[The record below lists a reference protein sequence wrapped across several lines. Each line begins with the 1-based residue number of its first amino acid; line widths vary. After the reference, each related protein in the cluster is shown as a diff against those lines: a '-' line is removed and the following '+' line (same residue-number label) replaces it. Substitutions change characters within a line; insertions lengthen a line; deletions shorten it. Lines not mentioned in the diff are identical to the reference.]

1 MAMSYPYS
9 SFYLEAQ
16 WSKRKVAEHFHAG
29 GESQATPLPGVWT
42 FSCDR
47 RAVFAEAMAPLVLW

>member
-16 WSKRKVAEHFHAG
+16 WSKRKVAEHFHSG
-29 GESQATPLPGVWT
+29 GESQATPLQFLPDIIQWEISGG
-42 FSCDR
+42 CNR
-47 RAVFAEAMAPLVLW
+47 IL